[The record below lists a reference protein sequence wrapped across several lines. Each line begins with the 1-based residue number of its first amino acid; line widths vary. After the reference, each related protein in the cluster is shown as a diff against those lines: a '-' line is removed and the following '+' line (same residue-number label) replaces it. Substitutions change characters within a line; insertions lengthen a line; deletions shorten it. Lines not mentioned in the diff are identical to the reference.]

1 MFLHEAA
8 PMDISIPIAPG
19 MDLKIADRPQERG
32 DYATSSLPKGFL
44 LVADGLDLAEEAVG
58 FGFPVVKRGLQTL
71 FPGRI
76 NLRVDHPGPIWSVRA
91 VYTLN
96 LVEKISRVGTKAVE
110 NRLLYGIKNFM
121 AELIRR
127 LPMSRGLLTAIS
139 SRLREMF
146 HWETVY
152 ADTGFSTEVKV
163 IYTLAEETGKVLIE
177 IDTTSLPPEISEVVV
192 MNELGAHHFDH
203 YQDSSGA
210 SLQGRQIGCWDEL
223 YTEEAWFESRA
234 RQVAFR
240 LSQVE
245 GTRLFRGWELVG
257 SRLAWAGF
265 GYAFPPSLQRL
276 RYVLKI
282 ERLA

>member
-1 MFLHEAA
+1 ME
-8 PMDISIPIAPG
+8 INIPVARG
-19 MDLKIADRPQERG
+19 VALKIADRPQERG

-76 NLRVDHPGPIWSVRA
+76 DLTVEQQGPIWSVQA

-96 LVEKISRVGTKAVE
+96 RVEKISRAGTKTVE
-110 NRLLYGIKNFM
+110 NRLLYAIKNFM
-121 AELIRR
+121 AEVIRR
-127 LPMSRGLLTAIS
+127 LPAFRGLLTAIS
-139 SRLREMF
+139 SKLREMF
-146 HWETVY
+146 HWETMY
-152 ADTGFSTEVKV
+152 ANSGFSTEVKV
-163 IYTLAEETGKVLIE
+163 LYTLEQETGKVLIE
-177 IDTTSLPPEISEVVV
+177 IDTTALPPDISEVVV
-192 MNELGAHHFDH
+192 MNELGAHPFDQ
-203 YQDSSGA
+203 YRDSSGA
-210 SLQGRQIGCWDEL
+210 SLQGRQIGCWDEV
-223 YTEEAWFESRA
+223 TAEEAWFESRVP
-234 RQVAFR
+234 RIAFR
-240 LSQVE
+240 LNQVE